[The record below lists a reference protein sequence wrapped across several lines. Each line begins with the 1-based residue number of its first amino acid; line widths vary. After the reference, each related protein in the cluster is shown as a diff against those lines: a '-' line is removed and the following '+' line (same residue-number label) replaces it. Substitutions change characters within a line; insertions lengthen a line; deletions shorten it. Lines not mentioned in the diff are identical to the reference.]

1 MSGALIVVGIGPG
14 GLEHMTPAARTAIET
29 ADVILGY
36 RTYLELIAD
45 LAPGTPRE
53 GHGMRQEVEWAN
65 RALDLAVGG
74 QRVALVSSGDAGVYG
89 MAGLAYDVA
98 RERAVEV
105 KIEIVPGM
113 SALNAAA
120 ALLGA
125 PLMTDFAVIS
135 LSDHLTPLDLILRRV
150 EAAARA
156 DFVLCLYNPKGRR
169 RIEPFVA
176 ACTILL
182 AERGTDTPVGL
193 VRAATREG
201 QQVRVLTLADLPAAE
216 VDMLTLVVVG
226 SSQTYLHE
234 GWMITPRGYQC
245 KYKLTGKEDSHD

>member
-1 MSGALIVVGIGPG
+1 MSGAVIVVGIGPG
-14 GLEHMTPAARTAIET
+14 GLEHMTPAARSAIEG

-36 RTYLELIAD
+36 RTYLDLIAD

-53 GHGMRQEVEWAN
+53 GHGMRQEVERVN
-65 RALDLAVGG
+65 RALDLALGG
-74 QRVALVSSGDAGVYG
+74 RRVALVSSGDAGVYG

-98 RERAVEV
+98 RERRVAVE
-105 KIEIVPGM
+105 IEVVPGM

-150 EAAARA
+150 RAAARA

-169 RIEPFVA
+169 QAEPFVA

-182 AERGTDTPVGL
+182 TERSADTPVGL

-201 QQVRVLTLADLPAAE
+201 QHVQVIRLAELPAAE
-216 VDMLTLVVVG
+216 VDMLTLVIVG
-226 SSQTYLHE
+226 SSQTYLHD
-234 GWMITPRGYQC
+234 GRMITPRGYQR
-245 KYKLTGKEDSHD
+245 KYDLAGKEDSHD